1 MINKIIFNNVNH
13 AFGDNKIFENISL
26 ELNAGK
32 IIVVT
37 GANGSGKS
45 TFLKLA
51 GQFIQPDSGTVKAFE
66 EGKAIDR
73 IDFRYRIAAVAPN
86 MNLYSELTAVENI
99 NFFVGLRDIS
109 LDDLNID
116 ILFKRV
122 ELSLNCK
129 NKVVSSFSTGMIQ
142 RLKFAILLAVGAD
155 VWLLDEPCSN
165 LDEAGKSIILD
176 EIKNAASTGKL
187 ILMATNDRD
196 EVNIGDEI
204 INLPIN

>member
-1 MINKIIFNNVNH
+1 MINKIIFNDVNH

-37 GANGSGKS
+37 GVNGSGKS

-51 GQFIQPDSGTVKAFE
+51 GQFIQPDSGNVTAFVDN
-66 EGKAIDR
+66 KAIDQ
-73 IDFRYRIAAVAPN
+73 INFRYKIAAVAPN
-86 MNLYSELTAVENI
+86 MSLYSELTAVENI

-109 LDDLNID
+109 LDNLD
-116 ILFKRV
+116 INTLLERV
-122 ELSLNCK
+122 ELSLDCK